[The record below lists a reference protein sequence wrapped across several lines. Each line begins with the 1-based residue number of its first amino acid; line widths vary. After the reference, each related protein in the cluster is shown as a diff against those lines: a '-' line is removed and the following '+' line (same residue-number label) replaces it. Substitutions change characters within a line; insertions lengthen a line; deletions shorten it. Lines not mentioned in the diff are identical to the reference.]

1 MGLSFKSLGRCRKK
15 PGPHLNESRP
25 DRAEGNLYVEGCS
38 VRPLNLPER
47 AKNPLDGQTVEK
59 FNLLIYWFQEF
70 GITYPTLFM
79 IKTLP
84 EWCLFDDKTTVSG

>member
-1 MGLSFKSLGRCRKK
+1 MGPKLGGERRLQVYQVARVFR
-15 PGPHLNESRP
+15 GDESRP

-84 EWCLFDDKTTVSG
+84 E